1 MQRIRNPYPDSTEK
15 LMLAEQHGIT
25 LAQVAYQG
33 KKEKEKHWSENWKF
47 HNIRKDS
54 AFRFP

>member
-25 LAQVAYQG
+25 LAQVVYQG
-33 KKEKEKHWSENWKF
+33 KKEKEKN
-47 HNIRKDS
+47 
-54 AFRFP
+54 